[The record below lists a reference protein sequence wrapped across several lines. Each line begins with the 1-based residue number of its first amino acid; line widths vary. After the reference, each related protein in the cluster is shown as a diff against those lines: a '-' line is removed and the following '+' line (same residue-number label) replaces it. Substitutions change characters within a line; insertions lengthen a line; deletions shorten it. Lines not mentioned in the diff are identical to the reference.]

1 MLLTTTWGK
10 NFAYN
15 SDVTEMLL
23 LLWVVQGHVPRALHT
38 ILRGSLYVC
47 CLKSSSWQAPGLI
60 SSSTHRDYR
69 EEIPENQK
77 RASALMIL

>member
-1 MLLTTTWGK
+1 MLLTWGK
-10 NFAYN
+10 KFAYN

-47 CLKSSSWQAPGLI
+47 VLLKKQLLAGAPGLI
-60 SSSTHRDYR
+60 SSTSTHRDYR

-77 RASALMIL
+77 KEPARS

>member
-1 MLLTTTWGK
+1 MADQESIYVSIFFPMLLTTTWGK
-10 NFAYN
+10 NFAYD

-47 CLKSSSWQAPGLI
+47 VA
-60 SSSTHRDYR
+60 
-69 EEIPENQK
+69 
-77 RASALMIL
+77 